1 MGWVVLAVM
10 MGLAVPLWA
19 QDVSEAVLNK
29 VKSDPAPFLTLAAN
43 LIHGFGTE
51 RGIDGAGVDRFVAL
65 ERAAARAT
73 ALRRLQLADLDF
85 DGAVTRAEMAVL
97 TASVAAKSRGRLW
110 ALHEEADDDSDDTVS
125 AAEMLTFG
133 RAEAIRDFSAMDEAL
148 VRSVLTFDG
157 NSDGYVSLDEVKSA
171 VAALGT

>member
-1 MGWVVLAVM
+1 MAS
-10 MGLAVPLWA
+10 
-19 QDVSEAVLNK
+19 Q
-29 VKSDPAPFLTLAAN
+29 
-43 LIHGFGTE
+43 
-51 RGIDGAGVDRFVAL
+51 VAKFP
-65 ERAAARAT
+65 T
-73 ALRRLQLADLDF
+73 
-85 DGAVTRAEMAVL
+85 
-97 TASVAAKSRGRLW
+97 KSRGRLW

-148 VRSVLTFDG
+148 ARSVLTFDG